1 MIKEKSTNNKEK
13 IKKSLYLSAG
23 ITVASSFFTDKKIGK
38 RINTTSALTT
48 LGLATWYLFL
58 NKKSTKKEIENHN
71 TDKLAINLHTFYI
84 EFSIKGILTKK
95 EFKTFEEKIESLLK
109 LYSIPKINILID
121 ITEIEDIEIK
131 SLWDDFLFSI
141 RHFKEINKVSIVGSN
156 KFEEYTIKVTN
167 KIISKEIMYFET
179 FDEAHKWLLK

>member
-1 MIKEKSTNNKEK
+1 MIKEKLTNNKEK
-13 IKKSLYLSAG
+13 IKKSLYFSAG
-23 ITVASSFFTDKKIGK
+23 LTVVSSFFTDKDIGK
-38 RINTTSALTT
+38 KINTASALSTV
-48 LGLATWYLFL
+48 GLATWYLFL
-58 NKKSTKKEIENHN
+58 NKESTKKEMEEST

-121 ITEIEDIEIK
+121 ITEIEGIEIK

-141 RHFKEINKVSIVGSN
+141 RHFKEINKVSIVGNN

-167 KIISKEIMYFET
+167 KIISKEIMHFET